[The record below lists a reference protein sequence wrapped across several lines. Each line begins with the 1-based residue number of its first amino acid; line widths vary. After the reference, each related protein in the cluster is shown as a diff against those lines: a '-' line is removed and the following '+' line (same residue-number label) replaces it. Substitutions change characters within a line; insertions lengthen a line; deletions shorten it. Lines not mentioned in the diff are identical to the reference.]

1 MTSRYPVLPALLLR
15 PGNYPGEVT
24 ATPHPDHDDDA
35 PRAGDGLIRAGGI
48 LFIVGAV
55 ATLVTMAPL
64 FLDIAPFPSA
74 AWAVCMLMGVGF
86 AVSAAGVVRS
96 AAAQRRAAR
105 ESGAATG

>member
-1 MTSRYPVLPALLLR
+1 MTSRYPVLPAPLLR
-15 PGNYPGEVT
+15 PGNYPGGVT
-24 ATPHPDHDDDA
+24 VTPHPDHDDA
-35 PRAGDGLIRAGGI
+35 PRPGDGLIRAGGI
-48 LFIVGAV
+48 VFIVGAV

-64 FLDIAPFPSA
+64 FLGTDPFPSY

-105 ESGAATG
+105 ESQAAAR